1 MRLGQILDFI
11 CIYPLESHFYG
22 FVKQSKVL
30 IDRKK
35 KYWFNSEGTIYLPIF
50 RKARPFFFICK
61 TLKKKG
67 RAFRNIGKYI
77 VPSLLNQY
85 FFFLSIYI
93 YIAD

>member
-1 MRLGQILDFI
+1 MRLGEIMDFI
-11 CIYPLESHFYG
+11 RIYG

-35 KYWFNSEGTIYLPIF
+35 KCWFNSEGTIYLPIF
-50 RKARPFFFICK
+50 RKVLQMTVICK

-67 RAFRNIGKYI
+67 RAVRNIGKYI
-77 VPSLLNQY
+77 VPSLLSQH

>member
-1 MRLGQILDFI
+1 MRLGEIMDFI
-11 CIYPLESHFYG
+11 RIYPLESHFYG

-35 KYWFNSEGTIYLPIF
+35 KCWFNSEGTIYLPIF
-50 RKARPFFFICK
+50 RKARPFFFTK

-67 RAFRNIGKYI
+67 RAFWNIGKYI
-77 VPSLLNQY
+77 VPSLLNQL

-93 YIAD
+93 YITD